1 MTLLI
6 NESHVFLNSMAR
18 FEPESP
24 LEEAMGRDNFVEMDL
39 FNAMALMSTKQKD
52 ILNELAFR
60 GGKFSLIR
68 VAIGEGRERQGT
80 LRLCVQ
86 RSIAFDSAHID
97 ISPRGK
103 VTGMVFDHPWATDE
117 RKALG
122 DVEVKSLRD
131 LTSHYGE
138 MGLTVSG

>member
-1 MTLLI
+1 MSELVNTHI
-6 NESHVFLNSMAR
+6 FLNSMAR

-24 LEEAMGRDNFVEMDL
+24 LQEALGRDNFVEMEL
-39 FNAMALMSTKQKD
+39 FNALGLMSAKQKD

-60 GGKFSLIR
+60 GANFSLIR
-68 VAIGEGRERQGT
+68 VAIGEGRDRQGT

-122 DVEVKSLRD
+122 EVEVKSLRD